1 MVCLGGVRQSISTSD
16 ISLLTLEVIKDTDL
30 SLLLKVKL
38 AALHRACRDYCGVWL
53 GHSYGGSYTVDT
65 TNDHAKHNADGYG
78 IDNED
83 R

>member
-30 SLLLKVKL
+30 SLLKVKL
-38 AALHRACRDYCGVWL
+38 AALPRACRDYCGVCN
-53 GHSYGGSYTVDT
+53 GGSYMVDT
-65 TNDHAKHNADGYG
+65 TDDHAKHNADGY
-78 IDNED
+78 ED